1 MRISK
6 KKMGPLKGEGGT
18 GLIPERVQRL
28 FWDTDQKSVN
38 LRSHRAY
45 IICRIMDYGDL
56 EDVRWM
62 LMTYSAE
69 EIIEVLKMSR
79 GLTRK
84 SGYFWGNHFA
94 VPKEEIACLQRP
106 YPKKPMPF

>member
-1 MRISK
+1 
-6 KKMGPLKGEGGT
+6 
-18 GLIPERVQRL
+18 LIPERVQRL
-28 FWDTDQKSVN
+28 FWDTDKKSVD
-38 LRSHRAY
+38 LRSHRGY
-45 IICRIMDYGDL
+45 VVRRIMDYGYL

-62 LMTYSAE
+62 LATYSAE

-94 VPKEEIACLQRP
+94 VPKEEIACLQSPYSKRP
-106 YPKKPMPF
+106 TFF